1 MKIGHF
7 DETEQNDDVDDVD
20 DMDDADDMDD
30 VDDMDDTED
39 MDDAEGDMDSPED
52 GKDADEGEDSGE
64 EKMSI
69 ADKIKDKLSSMFKSK
84 ETDEGDETEEAG
96 ETDETD
102 EGDDTEDTE
111 DSGEDEQRPSWEL
124 SQEDKEAFNAKAS
137 EMAKEYRED
146 HNLDEHGQK
155 LDNGEDST
163 DDTEDPDA
171 AKTHGDDGERVQEA
185 NQGAEIDDDEL
196 ER

>member
-52 GKDADEGEDSGE
+52 GEDADEGEDSGE

-84 ETDEGDETEEAG
+84 ETDDAMKRKKQGKLTSLTNRMKKRSQMEKRKAIPGSFRRRARRTPIPGWLKRRRIFERHTTWMNTARSWITATTARMIPRIRMNPKPMARKRNIAG
-96 ETDETD
+96 KQNR
-102 EGDDTEDTE
+102 
-111 DSGEDEQRPSWEL
+111 EQR
-124 SQEDKEAFNAKAS
+124 
-137 EMAKEYRED
+137 
-146 HNLDEHGQK
+146 
-155 LDNGEDST
+155 
-163 DDTEDPDA
+163 
-171 AKTHGDDGERVQEA
+171 
-185 NQGAEIDDDEL
+185 
-196 ER
+196 